1 MFDIA
6 MLLAAGLLGIQAK
19 RAKKEEMQ
27 AASERLIMQHKQQ
40 QQTLEGAMLNLAEE
54 STLKHLLKSFQQVHN
69 TPSLSKG
76 FLYELF
82 DKEQTINYRG
92 KSYSDI
98 YHTTPDQLLTVA
110 PRIAGRVD
118 MTLDQ
123 FLVWSAN
130 VFFPW
135 DKDGSGAHYLDRD
148 DKYYANG
155 DISGITRKHFDM
167 KRQVLVELLPTPAII
182 ESGKKWPFG
191 KGRTQFLE
199 NDCKILQCDA
209 EMKKFIADHPRDP
222 WLTKLFGTEEWRYYI

>member
-6 MLLAAGLLGIQAK
+6 MLLAAGLFGVQTK
-19 RAKKEEMQ
+19 RVKKEEMQ
-27 AASERLIMQHKQQ
+27 AVSERLIMQHKQQ

-54 STLKHLLKSFQQVHN
+54 STLKHLLKRFKQVHN

-182 ESGKKWPFG
+182 EAGKKWPFG
-191 KGRTQFLE
+191 KGRTQLLE

>member
-19 RAKKEEMQ
+19 HTKKEEMQ

-69 TPSLSKG
+69 THSFSKG

-98 YHTTPDQLLTVA
+98 YHTTPEQLSTIA

-135 DKDGSGAHYLDRD
+135 DKDGSGAH
-148 DKYYANG
+148 
-155 DISGITRKHFDM
+155 
-167 KRQVLVELLPTPAII
+167 
-182 ESGKKWPFG
+182 
-191 KGRTQFLE
+191 
-199 NDCKILQCDA
+199 
-209 EMKKFIADHPRDP
+209 
-222 WLTKLFGTEEWRYYI
+222 